1 MLGRRAHIPFS
12 YIFQFGHGFVR
23 SCCDQGSD
31 DGVVVKMLAYVP
43 LGYLLFLSG
52 LSAYR
57 YFKEKKNDDQIDAAQ
72 IKQLQKEILTSDEG
86 GK

>member
-1 MLGRRAHIPFS
+1 MLIFRSLIFS
-12 YIFQFGHGFVR
+12 SSGTDLSVPVATR
-23 SCCDQGSD
+23 EAMT
-31 DGVVVKMLAYVP
+31 VVVKMLAYVP